1 MTGRVEDVRPY
12 LAHAAV
18 VVAPLQLARGVQNK
32 VLEGMAMAK
41 PVIASSPAVQALQVA
56 SGEELVI
63 ADAPADFAKAVLAV
77 IEVPS
82 VLGVKGRRYVERH
95 HNWATN

>member
-1 MTGRVEDVRPY
+1 MS
-12 LAHAAV
+12 
-18 VVAPLQLARGVQNK
+18 
-32 VLEGMAMAK
+32 K

-63 ADAPADFAKAVLAV
+63 ADAPADFAKAVLAA

-82 VLGVKGRRYVERH
+82 VLGAKGRLYVERH
-95 HNWATN
+95 HNWATNLESFDNLLEGPKQKPGSELSEFPRAAE